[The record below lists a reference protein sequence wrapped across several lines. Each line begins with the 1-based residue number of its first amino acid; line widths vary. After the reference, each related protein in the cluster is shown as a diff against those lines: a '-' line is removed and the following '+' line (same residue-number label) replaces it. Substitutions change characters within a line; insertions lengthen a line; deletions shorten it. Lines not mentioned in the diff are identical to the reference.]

1 MHPID
6 SNRRR
11 LLSLGATG
19 LAGAAG
25 LTGLGGF
32 AGPARAQGPA
42 GWPERPIR
50 FVVAGPAGGGN
61 DTFTR
66 LIATQVQASLKQ
78 TVIVENK
85 PGANGLIGND
95 AVAKAPKDGL
105 TFLFTASSSIAINPL
120 VVAKMPYDTERDLV
134 PVAQMGTGG
143 ILLMTNPGTGF
154 KTLQDLVKYAK
165 AHPGKLSYG
174 SWGNGSTG
182 HLVMEGLKQA
192 YGLFMPHIP
201 YKSTAA
207 EVMDLLGDNLPV
219 AFTDIASPLPHIRT
233 GKLVALGATGSA
245 RGPALPEVPTLSEQ
259 GYKFDA
265 EGWFG
270 VFAPGGTPPALVQRM
285 NEEINKALATPEM
298 RQRFADQNM
307 LLPPPKNAEQFAAT
321 VKADLQRWQGLAKAI
336 KLKAE

>member
-1 MHPID
+1 MTVY
-6 SNRRR
+6 SLSRRAAFGAAM
-11 LLSLGATG
+11 LLLTAA
-19 LAGAAG
+19 AGAQ
-25 LTGLGGF
+25 TGN
-32 AGPARAQGPA
+32 
-42 GWPERPIR
+42 WPERPIH

-61 DTFTR
+61 DIFTR

-78 TVIVENK
+78 TVVVENK

-134 PVAQMGTGG
+134 PVVQMGAGG
-143 ILLMTNPGTGF
+143 ILLMSNPASGF
-154 KTLQDLVKYAK
+154 KNLQDLVKYAK
-165 AHPGKLSYG
+165 ANPGKLSYG
-174 SWGNGSTG
+174 TWGNGSTG
-182 HLVMEGLKQA
+182 HLVMEGIKEH
-192 YGLFMPHIP
+192 YGLEMSHVP

-207 EVMDLLGDNLPV
+207 EVMDLLSDNLRV
-219 AFTDIASPLPHIRT
+219 AFTDISSPLPHIRN

-245 RGPALPEVPTLSEQ
+245 RGPALPDLPTLAEQ

-270 VFAPGGTPPALVQRM
+270 VFAPGGTPMPIVQRM
-285 NEEINKALATPEM
+285 NEEINKALASPEL

-307 LLPPPKNAEQFAAT
+307 LVPPARSAEQFAAT
-321 VKADLQRWQGLAKAI
+321 VKGDIQRWQGLAKAI

>member
-1 MHPID
+1 MTASPSIT
-6 SNRRR
+6 RRAW
-11 LLSLGATG
+11 LGASLSMTAG
-19 LAGAAG
+19 LA
-25 LTGLGGF
+25 F
-32 AGPARAQGPA
+32 AQGT
-42 GWPERPIR
+42 GNWPERPIR
-50 FVVAGPAGGGN
+50 FIVAGPPGGGM
-61 DTFTR
+61 DTFVR

-78 TVIVENK
+78 AVVVDNR

-134 PVAQMGTGG
+134 PVAQMGAGG

-154 KTLQDLVKYAK
+154 KTLADLVTYAK

-182 HLVMEGLKQA
+182 HLVMEGIKRQ
-192 YGLFMPHIP
+192 YGISMSHIP

-207 EVMDLLGDNLPV
+207 EVLDLMGDNLPV
-219 AFTDIASPLPHIRT
+219 AFTDIASPLPHIRS

-245 RGPALPEVPTLSEQ
+245 RGPALPDVPTLAEQ

-270 VFAPGGTPPALVQRM
+270 VFAPGGTPMPIVHRM
-285 NEEINKALATPEM
+285 NEEINKALSAPET
-298 RQRFADQNM
+298 RQRFAAQNM
-307 LLPPPKNAEQFAAT
+307 LLPANKSAEQFATT
-321 VKADLQRWQGLAKAI
+321 VKADIQRWQGLAKSI
-336 KLKAE
+336 DLKAE